1 VTAAAPVDVSRPARR
16 QRPYALLVLAVAC
29 VSVGSIFVR
38 LAHAPALAVAF
49 NRIFLASLVVAP
61 FAAPSLAR
69 AWPAIAGRHRAV
81 LLASGLSL
89 GLHFATWISS
99 LSFTSVAASVLLVN
113 TAPLFTLGFSWWLLA
128 ERAEHARSDG
138 PRHHQCGRR
147 GLDGRELRRQ
157 QRHVVQ
163 RHGLIAAGDWAKG
176 TNSLTGDL
184 LALAGAVTMSLYHV
198 IGRGLREALPLP
210 AYILGVWSTA
220 AATLAVLAAAARVP
234 LFGYPL
240 PTLGAFLALALVPTV
255 LGHGLVNRSLRR
267 IPAPT
272 VGLFLLG
279 EPLGASALAYAV
291 FGEVPGP
298 LTLAGGVLVLA
309 ALVVVVRSEPA

>member
-1 VTAAAPVDVSRPARR
+1 VTAATPADASRSARR
-16 QRPYALLVLAVAC
+16 DRPYALLLLAVAC

-49 NRIFLASLVVAP
+49 NRIFLASLLVAP
-61 FAAPSLAR
+61 FSASSLAR
-69 AWPAIAGRHRAV
+69 AWPALAGRHRAV
-81 LLASGLSL
+81 LLFSGLSL
-89 GLHFATWISS
+89 GLHFATWIAS
-99 LSFTSVAASVLLVN
+99 LSYTSVAASVLLVN

-128 ERAEHARSDG
+128 ERASTAVLAAM
-138 PRHHQCGRR
+138 
-147 GLDGRELRRQ
+147 GLALAGA
-157 QRHVVQ
+157 
-163 RHGLIAAGDWAKG
+163 GLIAAGDWQSGSA
-176 TNSLTGDL
+176 SLVGDA

-220 AATLAVLAAAARVP
+220 AATLAALAAAARVP
-234 LFGYPL
+234 VFGYPMR
-240 PTLGAFLALALVPTV
+240 TFAAFLALALVPTV

-279 EPLGASALAYAV
+279 EPIGASTLAYV
-291 FGEVPGP
+291 FFREMPGP
-298 LTLAGGVLVLA
+298 LTVAGGALVLA

>member
-1 VTAAAPVDVSRPARR
+1 VTAAALVDVSRPARR
-16 QRPYALLVLAVAC
+16 EQPYVLLLLAVAC

-69 AWPAIAGRHRAV
+69 AWPALARRHRAV

-89 GLHFATWISS
+89 GLHFATWIAS

-113 TAPLFTLGFSWWLLA
+113 TAPLFTLAFSWWLLA
-128 ERAEHARSDG
+128 ERVSAAVLAAM
-138 PRHHQCGRR
+138 
-147 GLDGRELRRQ
+147 GLALAGA
-157 QRHVVQ
+157 
-163 RHGLIAAGDWAKG
+163 GLIAAGDWQSGAA
-176 TNSLTGDL
+176 SLMGDA

-198 IGRGLREALPLP
+198 IGRGLRETLPLP

-240 PTLGAFLALALVPTV
+240 PTFGAFLALALVPTV

-279 EPLGASALAYAV
+279 EPLGASVLAYAV
-291 FGEVPGP
+291 FGEVPGT